1 MNKPRNAWREPMV
14 WMLVGLPLASVA
26 IGFALLFAAVDHA
39 GPAIDS
45 PDKVARL
52 GHLQISAEAAPASA
66 AARPSTELILRHNGG
81 MIEAVPTDARIA
93 RGGDLTLILTAQDG
107 PAQVQVLHLKPS
119 ELGWRGAG
127 TISGTRSWRIQASS
141 NRAPWKL
148 QGQWPAE
155 ARFARLAP

>member
-14 WMLVGLPLASVA
+14 WMLIGLPLAMVA

-39 GPAIDS
+39 GPTADT
-45 PDKVARL
+45 PDRVTRL
-52 GHLQISAEAAPASA
+52 GHLQLTAEEAPQTRGSK
-66 AARPSTELILRHNGG
+66 PVTELILRHNGG

-93 RGGDLTLILTAQDG
+93 RGGDLTVVLTAQD
-107 PAQVQVLHLKPS
+107 ASAEVLTLHLKPS

-127 TISGTRSWRIQASS
+127 VISDARNWRIEATSD
-141 NRAPWKL
+141 RAPWRL

>member
-1 MNKPRNAWREPMV
+1 MNKPRKAWREPMV
-14 WMLVGLPLASVA
+14 WMLIGLPLASVA

-39 GPAIDS
+39 GPVTDS
-45 PDKVARL
+45 PDKVTRL
-52 GHLQISAEAAPASA
+52 GHLQVSAEVAPRTGPAK
-66 AARPSTELILRHNGG
+66 PVTELILRHNGG

-93 RGGDLTLILTAQDG
+93 RGGDLTVILTAQDAS
-107 PAQVQVLHLKPS
+107 AQVLVVHLKPS

-127 TISGTRSWRIQASS
+127 VISDARSWRIEATSD
-141 NRAPWKL
+141 RAPWRL

>member
-14 WMLVGLPLASVA
+14 WMLIGLPLASVA

-39 GPAIDS
+39 GPATDS

-52 GHLQISAEAAPASA
+52 GHLQMSAEVAPQTGP
-66 AARPSTELILRHNGG
+66 ARPVTELILRHNGG

-93 RGGDLTLILTAQDG
+93 RGGNLTVVLTARG
-107 PAQVQVLHLKPS
+107 APAEVLTLHLKPS

-127 TISGTRSWRIQASS
+127 VVGNVRGWQVQATSDRASWRL
-141 NRAPWKL
+141 R
-148 QGQWPAE
+148 GQWPAE

>member
-1 MNKPRNAWREPMV
+1 MNKTRSAWREPMV
-14 WMLVGLPLASVA
+14 WMLIGMPLASVA

-45 PDKVARL
+45 PDQVIRL
-52 GHLQISAEAAPASA
+52 GQLQLSAKAAPPNGQRASNL
-66 AARPSTELILRHNGG
+66 ELILRPSEG

-93 RGGDLTLILTAQDG
+93 RGGVLTVTLTAQDA
-107 PAQVQVLHLKPS
+107 PAQVLTLHLKPS

-127 TISGTRSWRIQASS
+127 VVGSDRSWRIEVASD
-141 NRAPWKL
+141 RAPWRL
-148 QGQWPAE
+148 RGHWPAR